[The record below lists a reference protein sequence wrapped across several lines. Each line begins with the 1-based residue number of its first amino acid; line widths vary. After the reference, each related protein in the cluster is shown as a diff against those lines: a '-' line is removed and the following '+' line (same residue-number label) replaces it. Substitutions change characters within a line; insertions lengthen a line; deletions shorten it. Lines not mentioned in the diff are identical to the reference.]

1 MTLYRMASTMLVLSA
16 LCLAI
21 ALSMGSNFYILCSTI
36 CILLAGQL
44 YASGVDEEKAK
55 NPARRS

>member
-1 MTLYRMASTMLVLSA
+1 MTLYRMGSTMLVLSA

-21 ALSMGSNFYILCSTI
+21 ALDMGSDLYILCSTI

-44 YASGVDEEKAK
+44 YASGALEESSRR
-55 NPARRS
+55 PANRR